1 MPAAIAAASS
11 SVATH
16 RLEAFQPMSTQA
28 SDTVGAVADPTAG
41 DYQQA
46 LSIFGDVVGRAKQ
59 GAKFGHE
66 DMLRFREGMR
76 EHMARTDLPASVRE
90 ALSSLEV
97 AFQDSYRPD
106 ASDRF
111 GSSNWAD
118 FLGKVG
124 DLLGAAPGGAQI
136 GQAFKEFSDKFRRA
150 DRGSDVFDGDDMA
163 RLQGR
168 SPAKDR
174 EKAERGDRERSTGR
188 PGDNRVDRQVRSSDD
203 LISRASEKFE
213 GRVFGA
219 EDFSR
224 FFKNL
229 KFDFSSEAAPSPA
242 FPPSPGL
249 TPGGAVAGQ
258 TSPGPMGIAPVVATS
273 PPVAASTSAVAAT
286 ATGSGVAAGNG
297 VNGNGNL
304 AIGGDVILNAGVI
317 NVAFNFPQEL
327 PADLVLSEANR
338 LG

>member
-16 RLEAFQPMSTQA
+16 RLEEFQPTFPHA
-28 SDTVGAVADPTAG
+28 SDTNGAVANPTAG

-46 LSIFGDVVGRAKQ
+46 LRIFGEVVGRAKQ
-59 GAKFGHE
+59 GAKFGQE

-76 EHMARTDLPASVRE
+76 EHMARTDLPAGVRE
-90 ALSSLEV
+90 ALSSLEA

-111 GSSNWAD
+111 SSSNWAD

-136 GQAFKEFSDKFRRA
+136 GQAFKEFGDKFRRA

-174 EKAERGDRERSTGR
+174 ERADRGLREHSTGR
-188 PGDNRVDRQVRSSDD
+188 AGDNRADRQVRSSDD

-229 KFDFSSEAAPSPA
+229 TFDFPGEAAPSPA
-242 FPPSPGL
+242 FPPSPGP
-249 TPGGAVAGQ
+249 TGGAVAGQ
-258 TSPGPMGIAPVVATS
+258 MSAGLMGIAQVVATS
-273 PPVAASTSAVAAT
+273 PPVAASASAVAAT
-286 ATGSGVAAGNG
+286 VAAGNG
-297 VNGNGNL
+297 VNGNGNM
-304 AIGGDVILNAGVI
+304 AIGGDLTLNAGAI
-317 NVAFNFPQEL
+317 NVAFNVPPEFS
-327 PADLVLSEANR
+327 ADLVLSEANR
-338 LG
+338 MG